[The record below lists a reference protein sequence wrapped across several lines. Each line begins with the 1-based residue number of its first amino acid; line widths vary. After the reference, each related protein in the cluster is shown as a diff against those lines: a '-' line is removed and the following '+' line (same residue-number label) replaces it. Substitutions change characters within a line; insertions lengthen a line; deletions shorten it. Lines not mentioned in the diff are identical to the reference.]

1 MKEKKDWT
9 KFLIQ
14 EITVTVILMIAVAA
28 IVVFVDPFFH
38 YHAPVGGISYI
49 LDNERYQND
58 GIVRNY
64 EYDCLITGTSESEN
78 FKSTLVDE
86 LFGVNSVKATYAG
99 GYYREIAEGERT
111 ALEANPDIKIVIR
124 SMDTYFPIRFRSSL
138 IVLSH
143 LQ

>member
-28 IVVFVDPFFH
+28 VVVFVDPFFH
-38 YHAPVGGISYI
+38 YHAPVEGISYI

-64 EYDCLITGTSESEN
+64 EYDCLITGTSEGFWVTKYTPTPLERISLMTC
-78 FKSTLVDE
+78 SILATSA
-86 LFGVNSVKATYAG
+86 FGVSLNRKCASSQKKTILG
-99 GYYREIAEGERT
+99 FS
-111 ALEANPDIKIVIR
+111 R
-124 SMDTYFPIRFRSSL
+124 SPTSGSFS
-138 IVLSH
+138 
-143 LQ
+143 